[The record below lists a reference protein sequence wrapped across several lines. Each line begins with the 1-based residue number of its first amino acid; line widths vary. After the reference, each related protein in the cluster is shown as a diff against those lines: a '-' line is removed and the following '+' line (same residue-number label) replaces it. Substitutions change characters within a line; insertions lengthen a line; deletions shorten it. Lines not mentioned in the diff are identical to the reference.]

1 MNKIILIFAI
11 LLFSTGTY
19 AKAKNCDEGS
29 LKGRYGYEMSGV
41 NEFPIPPTFTTKVS
55 RSTHQIGHAFFD
67 GNGNFDI
74 TGYGT
79 AAGSMAERTGNGTY
93 SVNSD
98 DCTAEGMMTWN
109 TGETSEF
116 RMVLDRT
123 NVRVVVATY
132 GKTALGTYPSSE
144 SGTLTKFVGRF
155 H

>member
-1 MNKIILIFAI
+1 
-11 LLFSTGTY
+11 
-19 AKAKNCDEGS
+19 
-29 LKGRYGYEMSGV
+29 MSGV

-79 AAGSMAERTGNGTY
+79 AAGSMAERKGKGTY
-93 SVNSD
+93 SINTA
-98 DCTAEGMMTWN
+98 DCTAKGTMTWN

-116 RMVLDRT
+116 RIVLDRT
-123 NVRVVVATY
+123 DIRVVVATD
-132 GKTALGTYPSSE
+132 GETALGTYPSSE